1 MDGGVGGNGGT
12 SWSSEE
18 GRGFPHYLITRREPT
33 GFEAPHAYFRHG
45 EGVVPVF
52 CSEGEARRY
61 LASLDPEDGW
71 HVRAFSPGE
80 LVSLLFAIHER
91 VAWVLPDPLPDP
103 STGRTPA
110 KDCRASPVGRDEFIA
125 QLVRR

>member
-1 MDGGVGGNGGT
+1 LKGEDVGT

-33 GFEAPHAYFRHG
+33 GFAAPYTFFRNG

-52 CSEGEARRY
+52 CSDGAARRY
-61 LASLDPEDGW
+61 LGSLDPEDGW

-80 LVSLLFAIHER
+80 LVSLLFAVHER
-91 VAWVLPDPLPDP
+91 VAWVLADPLPNP
-103 STGRTPA
+103 LAGRTPA
-110 KDCRASPVGRDEFIA
+110 NDDRLPTVGRDEFIA